1 MQVIL
6 DTDPGVDDVIALLWL
21 LALDLRFRADIVGI
35 ATTEGNLRRRGTF
48 GNACRILDFCRRSD
62 ISLAKSAPHRGKTA
76 EHIHGI
82 DGLAGLRTVLPEP
95 SKPYDNA
102 PRAAVQ
108 LDRWINAGTKD
119 TTLITIGPLTNLE
132 AVEVLNSGTL
142 ANAQHVIA
150 LCGTFKSGNVTP
162 EAEFNAHFNPRALH
176 NVLDARADI
185 TLIPLDVT
193 RQLDLNSEHLKAAG
207 FANDTSRIGQFVYRL
222 TQAMERQLKTVS
234 ISRFFVHDACA
245 IAYAFYP
252 ELFETVSAH
261 VKVDT
266 RLDMPTT
273 GKTTIEKNPIKNASV
288 ARRMNAEAVRDQ
300 MLSDIKEF
308 ARTLR

>member
-6 DTDPGVDDVIALLWL
+6 DTDPGVDDAIALLWL

-35 ATTEGNLRRRGTF
+35 ATTEGNLRRRGTY
-48 GNACRILDFCRRSD
+48 GNACRILDFCRRPD
-62 ISLAKSAPHRGKTA
+62 ISLAKSEPHRGKTA

-82 DGLAGLRTVLPEP
+82 DGLAGLRTALPEP
-95 SKPYDNA
+95 SKPYDSA

-119 TTLITIGPLTNLE
+119 TTVIAIGPLTNLE
-132 AVEVLNSGTL
+132 AVEVLSPGTL

-150 LCGTFKSGNVTP
+150 LGGTFKSGNVTP
-162 EAEFNAHFNPRALH
+162 EAEFNIHFNPRALH
-176 NVLDARADI
+176 NVLNARADM

-193 RQLDLNSEHLKAAG
+193 RQLDLSSEHLKAAG
-207 FANDTSRIGQFVYRL
+207 FDKDTTKIGKFVYRI

-234 ISRFFVHDACA
+234 MNRFFVHDACA

-252 ELFETVSAH
+252 EMFETVSAH

-266 RLDMPTT
+266 RLGIATT
-273 GKTTIEKNPIKNASV
+273 GKTTIEINPNANTSV
-288 ARRMNAEAVRDQ
+288 ARRIDAEAVRDQ
-300 MLSDIKEF
+300 MLSDIKAF
-308 ARTLR
+308 ARVLR